1 MIRPARPRLIPSL
14 ENLEGRVVLS
24 HMVSAKLNLS
34 DGSGASAILSALH
47 GGAGSEFV
55 TLIRREV
62 PNVNG
67 VLLQFVTGKRKE
79 LDIKGFAVKTPQ
91 FLSTYTGP
99 HLDEFDP
106 TAAGAVILKGGALE
120 LGAIMRGP
128 IDRPEPV
135 TYVWGI
141 SRGGGSLG
149 PAGFGPSG
157 VSYDAYVSV
166 THSASGTTAS
176 VTDLRT
182 GVTQALAPS
191 SVTINGPT
199 IRVFLNNVSAQLPST
214 GLPLNKYRMAFWTRG
229 GPDGAAGIGG
239 TIPTTGSILIGS
251 LATKHGR

>member
-1 MIRPARPRLIPSL
+1 MKSSTRHRLVPSL

-24 HMVSAKLNLS
+24 HIVSAKANLS
-34 DGSGASAILSALH
+34 DGSGAPAILSALT

-67 VLLQFVTGKRKE
+67 VLTQFVLGRRTE

-91 FLSTYTGP
+91 FASTYTGP
-99 HLDEFDP
+99 HLDEFNP
-106 TAAGAVILKGGALE
+106 TAAGAVILKTGTLE
-120 LGAIMRGP
+120 LAAIMRGP

-141 SRGGGSLG
+141 SRGGASLA
-149 PAGFGPSG
+149 PSGFGPSG

-166 THSASGTTAS
+166 THSASGTSAS

-182 GVTQALAPS
+182 GATQPLASS
-191 SVTINGPT
+191 SVRIDGPSV
-199 IRVFLNNVSAQLPST
+199 RVFLNNPSTALPST
-214 GLPLNKYRMAFWTRG
+214 GLPLAKYRMAFWTRG
-229 GPDGAAGIGG
+229 GPDGSAGIGG
-239 TIPTTGSILIGS
+239 TIPSNGSILFGS